1 MNNHRLHPG
10 QVIAGEMEFLKMN
23 ALQLAGGL
31 GVEPLAVE
39 LLLSQEAAVTPD
51 MAFRLAQVIGSTPE
65 QWLRLQSAYDAAV
78 QA

>member
-23 ALQLAGGL
+23 VLQLAGAL
-31 GVEPLAVE
+31 DVEPLTVD
-39 LLLSQEAAVTPD
+39 LLLVGKAAVTPD
-51 MAFRLAQVIGSTPE
+51 MAFRLAQAIGSTPE
-65 QWLRLQSAYDAAV
+65 QWLRIQAAYDAAV